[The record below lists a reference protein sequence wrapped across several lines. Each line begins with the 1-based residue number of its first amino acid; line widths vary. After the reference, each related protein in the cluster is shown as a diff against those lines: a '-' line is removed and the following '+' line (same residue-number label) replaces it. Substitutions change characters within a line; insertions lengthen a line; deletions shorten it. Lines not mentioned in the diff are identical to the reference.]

1 MIFSHVVLDFQRDA
15 EVKLHRLQLHIAV
28 QYFFVIWVV
37 KYRFHLVGQQVRV
50 AVARV
55 LFRGCQE
62 GGGNQSVASFS
73 GDNGQRAD
81 SAARYCETLGGGRHN
96 GLRGEGGTMG

>member
-1 MIFSHVVLDFQRDA
+1 MIFSRVVPDFRQDA

-28 QYFFVIWVV
+28 QYFFVIWAVE
-37 KYRFHLVGQQVRV
+37 YRFHLIGQQVRV
-50 AVARV
+50 GVARV

-73 GDNGQRAD
+73 GDNGQQAD
-81 SAARYCETLGGGRHN
+81 SAARYC
-96 GLRGEGGTMG
+96 